1 MLFIGLCLLGTALS
15 ANAQLKVFSDGS
27 VFIKCDTVYGRTDAN
42 IGCRRSGMTYL
53 YDNYYKTGLR
63 TYTYNTESNGH
74 CIGVFGEAR
83 LSNRTQFWKSI
94 GVYGAGGG
102 ANTGYS
108 RGVAGILHTNA
119 GGAGIFGANQDNTLG
134 DITGNYAGYFYGPVH
149 IEGLI
154 TATSGLYNPS
164 DMRLKHD
171 VVTMEDKEGEKG
183 STLENLTS
191 LKVLE
196 YGLRTPQQDAI
207 AALPDSMKPTGEDP
221 NPDIRHYGV
230 SAQALKELYPDLVH
244 EGEDGYLSVNY
255 VEMVP
260 LLLRSVQELKAK
272 VEALTGKYE
281 ADGDATSRREF
292 RLSNSAEITTAAS
305 ADTRVSP
312 INAVLYQ
319 NTPNP
324 FTAQTEIR
332 FSLPDNAP
340 SSYIYIF
347 DMTGKMQKQIPVDPG
362 QQSVTI
368 NGYELSA
375 GIYLYSLV
383 VGGQEIDTKRMI
395 LSK

>member
-1 MLFIGLCLLGTALS
+1 
-15 ANAQLKVFSDGS
+15 
-27 VFIKCDTVYGRTDAN
+27 
-42 IGCRRSGMTYL
+42 MTYL

-63 TYTYNTESNGH
+63 TYAYNTESYGH

-171 VVTMEDKEGEKG
+171 VVAVEDNEAEKG

-196 YGLRTPQQDAI
+196 YGLRTPQQEAI
-207 AALPDSMKPTGEDP
+207 AKMPEDMKPTGDDP

-230 SAQALKELYPDLVH
+230 SAQDLKEMYPNLVH

-260 LLLRSVQELKAK
+260 LLLRSMQELKAR
-272 VEALTGKYE
+272 VQELEGK
-281 ADGDATSRREF
+281 DGDGVR
-292 RLSNSAEITTAAS
+292 TARSEAS
-305 ADTRVSP
+305 ALQTTDIAKSVAR
-312 INAVLYQ
+312 NAVLYQ

-332 FSLPDNAP
+332 FSLPDDAP
-340 SSYIYIF
+340 SAYIYIF
-347 DMTGKMQKQIPVDPG
+347 DMTGKMQKQIPVNPS

-368 NGYELSA
+368 NGYELQA

-383 VGGQEIDTKRMI
+383 IGGQEIDTKRMI
-395 LSK
+395 ITK